1 MVKIGQ
7 AYNNMNK
14 FLAAFLDHVCE
25 WFACRIEVIYI
36 WFEYNYLFKALK
48 DLDYEIREKT
58 FVEKLLGIEYS
69 DPLDK
74 GVFFVGENISIVLL
88 FLW

>member
-14 FLAAFLDHVCE
+14 FLTAFLDHV
-25 WFACRIEVIYI
+25 WFLFFLSNTNLLKSFVL
-36 WFEYNYLFKALK
+36 YNLFKALK

-69 DPLDK
+69 DPMDK
-74 GVFFVGENISIVLL
+74 GVFFVGKYLL
-88 FLW
+88 R